1 MEQLLGKLIELGTE
15 AGSKILLALVVFLI
29 GKIVIGRVLK
39 LVERGRLVSR
49 MDPTVHSF
57 MNNFV
62 KIGLYVILVVSII
75 GILGVPMASIVTV
88 LASAGVAVGMAL
100 QGALGNLAGGIMVLI
115 FRPFQIGDYVAVAGA
130 EGTVKEIA
138 LFYTTLDTPDNRRI
152 TVPNGNLMNANVEN
166 FTVVGNRRMDLI
178 FTCARG
184 EDVDRVQDLM
194 LDVMNRNPMVFKDP
208 APFASLSGG
217 TKDSMEFTARVYM
230 KTEDYWDV
238 NYALLQD
245 ITKAMGA
252 AGVEAPAV
260 RVVTE
265 NR

>member
-1 MEQLLGKLIELGTE
+1 MEQLINKLIELGTA

-29 GKIVIGRVLK
+29 GRIVIGRVLK
-39 LVERGRLVSR
+39 LLERGRLKNR
-49 MDPTVHSF
+49 MDPTVHAF
-57 MNNFV
+57 MSNFV
-62 KIGLYVILVVSII
+62 KIGLYVVLVVSII

-88 LASAGVAVGMAL
+88 LASAGIAVGMAL
-100 QGALGNLAGGIMVLI
+100 QGALSNLAGGIMVLI
-115 FRPFQIGDYVAVAGA
+115 FRPFQIGDYVSVAGA

-166 FTVVGNRRMDLI
+166 YTVVGTRRMDLV
-178 FTCARG
+178 FSCARG
-184 EDVDRVQDLM
+184 EDVDKVQNLM
-194 LDVMNRNPMVFKDP
+194 LDVMNQNQMVFQDP

-265 NR
+265 AR

>member
-29 GKIVIGRVLK
+29 GKIVIGRVMK
-39 LVERGRLVSR
+39 LMERGRLVSR

-184 EDVDRVQDLM
+184 EDVDRV
-194 LDVMNRNPMVFKDP
+194 FKDP